1 MTYEQF
7 LQAKALTVAPVGF
20 EPSDFVAPLFAFQRD
35 IVSLACKLGRFCIW
49 ADCGMGKTPMQLEWA
64 NQVCQH
70 TGGRVLILAPLA
82 VSHQTVREA
91 QKFGIHDVEFVAHP
105 ADTDARIVVTNYQK
119 LDRFDP
125 SDYVGVVLDES
136 SILKAM
142 DGKTR
147 SAILT
152 AFRYTPYRLACSAT
166 PAPNDYMELGNH
178 AEFVGIMTRE
188 EMLAMFF
195 VHDGGDTSKWRI
207 KGHAVNKFWEWVCS
221 WAVTIRK
228 PSDLGYD
235 DGGFRLPDLQMH
247 DCIVETP
254 HERLPDAEGQASLFP
269 QQATTLNDQRAVQRG
284 SLENRVSEAVKL
296 ANQPG
301 QWIVWCHLNDESA
314 ALAAQIDG
322 AVEVSGSDSDE
333 YKTAAAIWF
342 QGDKCLCNEPM
353 FRDKLSAWQSVNDQ
367 TRSTCATTTKP
378 TGPSGNEA
386 GRPKTES
393 TLDAGSFTGFMSQS
407 ESRQGPTLK
416 GGSRPT
422 QKSDSRNGCE
432 NMDSPQTD
440 TEACMPPSPQ
450 DARSVEPLN
459 AKASTRYQSSTLTTA
474 TQPESSGDCSVI
486 SATWASEN
494 SETIHQ
500 DSNKPP
506 CICGHVSGR
515 RVLVSKAAI
524 FGWGL
529 NFQSCHQ
536 VIFVGLSHSY
546 EQYYQAIRRCW
557 RFGQTQPVQCHV
569 VYDWA
574 EGTVIENIRR
584 KDVDATE
591 MAESMVQIMRAN
603 TLEQLQQVQRQV
615 TPYATKEAHGQ
626 AWQAYQGD
634 CVEGVKQLAD
644 NSVHYSIFSPPFASL
659 YTYSNSDRDMG
670 NCKTDE
676 EFDKHFA
683 FLIKELHRVLMPGRL
698 VSFHCMNLPRS
709 KQRDGVIGVRDFRG
723 DLIRA
728 FEAEGFVFHS
738 EVCIWKDPVTAM
750 QRTKAI
756 GLLHKQVVKD
766 SAMSR
771 QGIPDY
777 LVTMRKRG
785 DNPEPVSG
793 KLTSFAGEDGPRLMD
808 DDTRNSIN
816 IWQRYASPVWMD
828 INPSD
833 TLQFRNAR
841 DNDDERHIC
850 PLQLDV
856 IRRGIQ
862 LWSNPGDIVL
872 SPFMGIGSEGHV
884 ALEMGRAFIGFE
896 LKPSYYDCAVKNL
909 IKSEK
914 SSTQEMLFA

>member
-1 MTYEQF
+1 MSYSDF
-7 LQAKALTVAPVGF
+7 LAQKALVVAPVGF
-20 EPSDFVAPLFAFQRD
+20 TPLSFTAPLFPFQQD

-64 NQVCQH
+64 RQVCQQ

-91 QKFGIHDVEFVAHP
+91 EKFGISGVAFAAHP
-105 ADTDARIVVTNYQK
+105 QDTDARIVVTNYQK
-119 LDRFDP
+119 LDRFNP
-125 SDYVGVVLDES
+125 SDYVGIVLDES

-147 SAILT
+147 SAILD
-152 AFRYTPYRLACSAT
+152 AFRRTPYRLACSAT

-178 AEFVGIMTRE
+178 AEFVGVMTRE

-228 PSDLGYD
+228 QSDLGYD
-235 DGGFRLPDLQMH
+235 DGGFKLPALHMH

-254 HERLPDAEGQASLFP
+254 HERLPDAQGQSSLFP

-284 SLENRVSEAVKL
+284 SLENRVAEAVKL
-296 ANQPG
+296 ANGHG

-314 ALAAQIDG
+314 ALAASIDG
-322 AVEVSGSDSDE
+322 AVEVTGSDSDDH
-333 YKTAAAIWF
+333 KVASAIGF
-342 QGDKCLCNEPM
+342 QDKSI
-353 FRDKLSAWQSVNDQ
+353 R
-367 TRSTCATTTKP
+367 
-378 TGPSGNEA
+378 
-386 GRPKTES
+386 
-393 TLDAGSFTGFMSQS
+393 
-407 ESRQGPTLK
+407 
-416 GGSRPT
+416 
-422 QKSDSRNGCE
+422 
-432 NMDSPQTD
+432 
-440 TEACMPPSPQ
+440 
-450 DARSVEPLN
+450 
-459 AKASTRYQSSTLTTA
+459 
-474 TQPESSGDCSVI
+474 VI
-486 SATWASEN
+486 
-494 SETIHQ
+494 
-500 DSNKPP
+500 
-506 CICGHVSGR
+506 
-515 RVLVSKAAI
+515 VSKASL
-524 FGWGL
+524 FGFGM
-529 NFQSCHQ
+529 NFQNCHQ
-536 VIFVGLSHSY
+536 VVFVGMSHSY

-557 RFGQTQPVQCHV
+557 RFGQTEPVECHV

-584 KDVDATE
+584 KDADATE
-591 MAESMVQIMRAN
+591 MAESMVGIMRAN
-603 TLEQLQQVQRQV
+603 TLEQLKQVQRQV
-615 TPYATKEAHGQ
+615 MPYVTRETHGD
-626 AWQAYQGD
+626 AWQAYNGD

-644 NSVHYSIFSPPFASL
+644 NSIHYSIFSPPFASL

-670 NCKTDE
+670 NCKTGDE
-676 EFDKHFA
+676 FADHFA
-683 FLIKELHRVLMPGRL
+683 YLIKELHRVIMPGRL
-698 VSFHCMNLPRS
+698 VSFHCMNLPSS
-709 KQRDGVIGVRDFRG
+709 KTRDGVIGLKDFRG
-723 DLIRA
+723 QMIAL
-728 FEAEGFVFHS
+728 FEREGFVFHS

-785 DNPEPVSG
+785 DNPEPVAG
-793 KLTSFAGEDGPRLMD
+793 KLAAFAGEDGPRLMD

-828 INPSD
+828 INPSN

-862 LWSNPGDIVL
+862 LWSNHGDLVL

-884 ALEMGRAFIGFE
+884 ALEMGRAFVGFE

-909 IKSEK
+909 AEAEK
-914 SSTQEMLFA
+914 SSTQDTLFSELQA

>member
-1 MTYEQF
+1 MGHMGRDGMTYEQF

-20 EPSDFVAPLFAFQRD
+20 DPLNFVAPLFAFQRD

-64 NQVCQH
+64 HQVCQH
-70 TGGRVLILAPLA
+70 TGGRVLVLAPLA

-91 QKFGIHDVEFVAHP
+91 QKFGITGVEFVAHP

-125 SDYVGVVLDES
+125 SDYVGIVLDES

-147 SAILT
+147 SAILN
-152 AFRYTPYRLACSAT
+152 AFRHTPYRLACSAT

-235 DGGFRLPDLQMH
+235 DGGFRLPDLHMH
-247 DCIVETP
+247 DCIVETS

-284 SLENRVSEAVKL
+284 SFENRVAEAVKL

-301 QWIVWCHLNDESA
+301 QWIVWCHLNDESE
-314 ALAAQIDG
+314 ALASRIDG

-333 YKTAAAIWF
+333 HKT
-342 QGDKCLCNEPM
+342 
-353 FRDKLSAWQSVNDQ
+353 
-367 TRSTCATTTKP
+367 
-378 TGPSGNEA
+378 
-386 GRPKTES
+386 
-393 TLDAGSFTGFMSQS
+393 
-407 ESRQGPTLK
+407 
-416 GGSRPT
+416 
-422 QKSDSRNGCE
+422 
-432 NMDSPQTD
+432 
-440 TEACMPPSPQ
+440 
-450 DARSVEPLN
+450 
-459 AKASTRYQSSTLTTA
+459 
-474 TQPESSGDCSVI
+474 
-486 SATWASEN
+486 
-494 SETIHQ
+494 
-500 DSNKPP
+500 
-506 CICGHVSGR
+506 
-515 RVLVSKAAI
+515 KAAI
-524 FGWGL
+524 DFQEGRARVIVSKSSIFGFGM
-529 NFQSCHQ
+529 NFQNCHQ
-536 VIFVGLSHSY
+536 VVFVGMSHSY

-584 KDVDATE
+584 KDADATE

-603 TLEQLQQVQRQV
+603 TLEQLKQVQRQV

-634 CVEGVKQLAD
+634 CVEGVKQLDD

-676 EFDKHFA
+676 EFDKHFS

-728 FEAEGFVFHS
+728 FESEGFVFHS

-785 DNPEPVSG
+785 ENPEPVAG
-793 KLTSFAGEDGPRLMD
+793 KLASFAGENGPRLMD

-862 LWSNPGDIVL
+862 LWSNPGDVVL
-872 SPFMGIGSEGHV
+872 SPFMGIASEGHV
-884 ALEMGRAFIGFE
+884 ALEMGRAFVGFE

-909 IKSEK
+909 IEAEK
-914 SSTQEMLFA
+914 SSTQEMLFT

>member
-1 MTYEQF
+1 MSYSDF
-7 LQAKALTVAPVGF
+7 LAQKALVVAPVGF
-20 EPSDFVAPLFAFQRD
+20 TPSSFTAPLFPFQQD
-35 IVSLACKLGRFCIW
+35 IVSLACKLGRFCVW

-64 NQVCQH
+64 HQVVTQ

-91 QKFGIHDVEFVAHP
+91 VKFGIPGVVYAAHP
-105 ADTDARIVVTNYQK
+105 ADTDAPIVVTNYQK
-119 LDRFDP
+119 LDRFNPD
-125 SDYVGVVLDES
+125 DFVGVVLDES

-147 SAILT
+147 SAILD
-152 AFRYTPYRLACSAT
+152 AFRRTTYRLACSAT

-178 AEFVGIMTRE
+178 AEFVGVMTRE

-195 VHDGGDTSKWRI
+195 VHDGGDTAKWRI
-207 KGHAVNKFWEWVCS
+207 KGHAVSKFWEWVCS

-235 DGGFRLPDLQMH
+235 DGGFNLPALHMH

-254 HERLPDAEGQASLFP
+254 HERLPDAQGQSSLFP
-269 QQATTLNDQRAVQRG
+269 QQAATLNDQRAVQRG
-284 SLENRVSEAVKL
+284 SLENRVAEAVKL

-314 ALAAQIDG
+314 ALAARIDG
-322 AVEVSGSDSDE
+322 AVEVTGSDSDDH
-333 YKTAAAIWF
+333 KTQSAMDF
-342 QGDKCLCNEPM
+342 Q
-353 FRDKLSAWQSVNDQ
+353 
-367 TRSTCATTTKP
+367 
-378 TGPSGNEA
+378 SG
-386 GRPKTES
+386 K
-393 TLDAGSFTGFMSQS
+393 
-407 ESRQGPTLK
+407 
-416 GGSRPT
+416 
-422 QKSDSRNGCE
+422 
-432 NMDSPQTD
+432 
-440 TEACMPPSPQ
+440 
-450 DARSVEPLN
+450 AR
-459 AKASTRYQSSTLTTA
+459 
-474 TQPESSGDCSVI
+474 VI
-486 SATWASEN
+486 
-494 SETIHQ
+494 
-500 DSNKPP
+500 
-506 CICGHVSGR
+506 
-515 RVLVSKAAI
+515 VSKSSI
-524 FGWGL
+524 FGFGM
-529 NFQSCHQ
+529 NFQNCHQ
-536 VIFVGLSHSY
+536 VVFVGMSHSY

-557 RFGQTQPVQCHV
+557 RFGQAEPVECHV

-584 KDVDATE
+584 KDADATE
-591 MAESMVQIMRAN
+591 MAESMVGIMRAN
-603 TLEQLQQVQRQV
+603 TLEQLKQVQRQV
-615 TPYATKEAHGQ
+615 MPYVTRETHGE
-626 AWQAYQGD
+626 AWQAYNGD

-644 NSVHYSIFSPPFASL
+644 NSIHYSIFSPPFASL

-670 NCKTDE
+670 NCKTGDE
-676 EFDKHFA
+676 FADHFA
-683 FLIKELHRVLMPGRL
+683 YLIKELHRVIMPGRL
-698 VSFHCMNLPRS
+698 VSFHCMNLPSS
-709 KQRDGVIGVRDFRG
+709 KTRDGVIGLKDFRG
-723 DLIRA
+723 QMIAL
-728 FEAEGFVFHS
+728 FEREGFVFHS

-785 DNPEPVSG
+785 DNPEPVAG
-793 KLTSFAGEDGPRLMD
+793 KLGAFAGEDGPRLMD

-828 INPSD
+828 INPSN

-862 LWSNPGDIVL
+862 LWSNPGDLVL

-884 ALEMGRAFIGFE
+884 ALEMGRAFVGFE

-909 IKSEK
+909 AEAEK
-914 SSTQEMLFA
+914 SSTQDTLFSELQA

>member
-7 LQAKALTVAPVGF
+7 LQDKALTVAPVGF
-20 EPSDFVAPLFAFQRD
+20 EASGFLAPLFPFQKD

-64 NQVCQH
+64 HQVCQQ
-70 TGGRVLILAPLA
+70 TKGRVLILAPLA

-91 QKFGIHDVEFVAHP
+91 QKFGISGVEYSAHP
-105 ADTDARIVVTNYQK
+105 ADTNARIVVTNYQK

-125 SDYVGVVLDES
+125 SDYVGIVLDES

-147 SAILT
+147 SAILK
-152 AFRYTPYRLACSAT
+152 AFCDTPYRLACSAT

-235 DGGFRLPDLQMH
+235 DGGFRLPDLHMH

-284 SLENRVSEAVKL
+284 SLENRVAEAVKL

-314 ALAAQIDG
+314 ALASRIDG
-322 AVEVSGSDSDE
+322 AIEVSGSDSDE
-333 YKTAAAIWF
+333 HKT
-342 QGDKCLCNEPM
+342 
-353 FRDKLSAWQSVNDQ
+353 
-367 TRSTCATTTKP
+367 
-378 TGPSGNEA
+378 
-386 GRPKTES
+386 
-393 TLDAGSFTGFMSQS
+393 
-407 ESRQGPTLK
+407 
-416 GGSRPT
+416 
-422 QKSDSRNGCE
+422 
-432 NMDSPQTD
+432 
-440 TEACMPPSPQ
+440 
-450 DARSVEPLN
+450 
-459 AKASTRYQSSTLTTA
+459 
-474 TQPESSGDCSVI
+474 
-486 SATWASEN
+486 
-494 SETIHQ
+494 
-500 DSNKPP
+500 
-506 CICGHVSGR
+506 
-515 RVLVSKAAI
+515 KAAI
-524 FGWGL
+524 DFQEGRARVIVSKSSIFGFGM
-529 NFQSCHQ
+529 NFQNCHQ
-536 VIFVGLSHSY
+536 VVFVGMSHSY

-574 EGTVIENIRR
+574 EGAVIENIRR
-584 KDVDATE
+584 KDADATE

-603 TLEQLQQVQRQV
+603 TLEQLKQVQRQV

-634 CVEGVKQLAD
+634 CVEGVKQLD
-644 NSVHYSIFSPPFASL
+644 TNSVHYSIFSPPFASL

-670 NCKTDE
+670 NCKTSDE
-676 EFDKHFA
+676 FASHFS
-683 FLIKELHRVLMPGRL
+683 FLVKELHRVIMVGRL
-698 VSFHCMNLPRS
+698 VSFHCMNLPSS
-709 KQRDGVIGVRDFRG
+709 KTRDGVIGLKDFRG
-723 DLIRA
+723 QMIAL
-728 FEAEGFVFHS
+728 FEREGFVFHS

-785 DNPEPVSG
+785 ENPEPVVG
-793 KLTSFAGEDGPRLMD
+793 KLVSFAGEDGPRLMD

-862 LWSNPGDIVL
+862 LWSNPGDVVL

-884 ALEMGRAFIGFE
+884 ALQMGRAFIGFE

-909 IKSEK
+909 IEVEK
-914 SSTQEMLFA
+914 SSTQETLFA

>member
-1 MTYEQF
+1 MSYADF
-7 LQAKALTVAPVGF
+7 LQRKALTVAPVGF
-20 EPSDFVAPLFAFQRD
+20 NPKRISSALMPFQRD
-35 IVSLACKLGRFCIW
+35 IATLATKLGRFCVW
-49 ADCGMGKTPMQLEWA
+49 ADCGMGKTLMQLEWA
-64 NQVCQH
+64 HQVARQ
-70 TGGRVLILAPLA
+70 TQQRVLILAPLA

-91 QKFGIHDVEFVAHP
+91 QKFKIPGVSFVSKP
-105 ADTDARIVVTNYQK
+105 SKGDTVIAVTNYQK
-119 LDRFDP
+119 MDRFNPD
-125 SDYVGVVLDES
+125 DYAGVVLDES
-136 SILKAM
+136 SILKSM

-147 SAILT
+147 SAILD
-152 AFRYTPYRLACSAT
+152 AFRRTPYRLACSAT

-178 AEFVGIMTRE
+178 AEFVGVMTRE

-195 VHDGGDTSKWRI
+195 VHDGGDTSKWRL
-207 KGHAVNKFWEWVCS
+207 KGHAEAKFWEWVCS

-235 DGGFRLPDLQMH
+235 DGDFLLPPLHMH

-284 SLENRVSEAVKL
+284 SLQNRVAEAVKL

-301 QWIVWCHLNDESA
+301 QWIVWCHLNDESS

-333 YKTAAAIWF
+333 HKTQAAIDF
-342 QGDKCLCNEPM
+342 QE
-353 FRDKLSAWQSVNDQ
+353 
-367 TRSTCATTTKP
+367 
-378 TGPSGNEA
+378 
-386 GRPKTES
+386 GRV
-393 TLDAGSFTGFMSQS
+393 
-407 ESRQGPTLK
+407 R
-416 GGSRPT
+416 
-422 QKSDSRNGCE
+422 
-432 NMDSPQTD
+432 
-440 TEACMPPSPQ
+440 
-450 DARSVEPLN
+450 
-459 AKASTRYQSSTLTTA
+459 
-474 TQPESSGDCSVI
+474 VI
-486 SATWASEN
+486 
-494 SETIHQ
+494 
-500 DSNKPP
+500 
-506 CICGHVSGR
+506 
-515 RVLVSKAAI
+515 VSKSSI
-524 FGWGL
+524 FGFGM
-529 NFQSCHQ
+529 NFQNCHQ
-536 VIFVGLSHSY
+536 VVFVGMSHSY

-557 RFGQTQPVQCHV
+557 RFGQTEPVQCHV

-584 KDVDATE
+584 KDADATE
-591 MAESMVQIMRAN
+591 MAESMVTIMRAN
-603 TLEQLQQVQRQV
+603 TLEQLKQVQRQV
-615 TPYATKEAHGQ
+615 TPYVTRETHGA
-626 AWQAYQGD
+626 AWQAYNGD

-644 NSVHYSIFSPPFASL
+644 NSIHYSIFSPPFASL

-670 NCKTDE
+670 NCKTGE
-676 EFDKHFA
+676 EFAAHFA
-683 FLIKELHRVLMPGRL
+683 FLIKELHRVIMPGRL
-698 VSFHCMNLPRS
+698 VSFHCMNLPSS
-709 KQRDGVIGVRDFRG
+709 KQRDGVIGLKDFRG
-723 DLIRA
+723 EMIRL

-756 GLLHKQVVKD
+756 GLLHKQIVKD

-785 DNPEPVSG
+785 DNPEPVAG
-793 KLTSFAGEDGPRLMD
+793 KLTSFAGQDGPRLMD

-856 IRRGIQ
+856 IRRGMQ
-862 LWSNPGDIVL
+862 LWSNPGDVVL

-909 IKSEK
+909 AEAEK
-914 SSTQEMLFA
+914 SATQDTLFSEETA

>member
-1 MTYEQF
+1 MRGSDAKRTGNILGDVDRVNMTYEQF

-20 EPSDFVAPLFAFQRD
+20 EPLGFLAPLFPFQKD

-49 ADCGMGKTPMQLEWA
+49 ADCGIGKTPMQLEWA
-64 NQVCQH
+64 HQVCRQ

-91 QKFGIHDVEFVAHP
+91 DKFGIDGVEFASHP
-105 ADTDARIVVTNYQK
+105 TDTKARIVVTNYQK

-125 SDYVGVVLDES
+125 ADYVGIVLDES

-147 SAILT
+147 SAILN
-152 AFRYTPYRLACSAT
+152 AFRHTPYRLACSAT

-207 KGHAVNKFWEWVCS
+207 KGHAVDKFWEWVCS

-235 DGGFRLPDLQMH
+235 DGGFKLPDLHMH

-284 SLENRVSEAVKL
+284 SLENRVSEAVRL

-314 ALAAQIDG
+314 ALAAQIEG

-333 YKTAAAIWF
+333 HKTQSAIGF
-342 QGDKCLCNEPM
+342 QE
-353 FRDKLSAWQSVNDQ
+353 
-367 TRSTCATTTKP
+367 
-378 TGPSGNEA
+378 
-386 GRPKTES
+386 GRIRVIIS
-393 TLDAGSFTGFMSQS
+393 
-407 ESRQGPTLK
+407 
-416 GGSRPT
+416 
-422 QKSDSRNGCE
+422 KSS
-432 NMDSPQTD
+432 
-440 TEACMPPSPQ
+440 
-450 DARSVEPLN
+450 
-459 AKASTRYQSSTLTTA
+459 
-474 TQPESSGDCSVI
+474 
-486 SATWASEN
+486 
-494 SETIHQ
+494 
-500 DSNKPP
+500 
-506 CICGHVSGR
+506 
-515 RVLVSKAAI
+515 I
-524 FGWGL
+524 FGFGM
-529 NFQSCHQ
+529 NFQNCHQ
-536 VIFVGLSHSY
+536 VVFVGMSHSY

-557 RFGQTQPVQCHV
+557 RFGQTEPVQCHV

-584 KDVDATE
+584 KDADATE
-591 MAESMVQIMRAN
+591 MAESMVQIMRAK
-603 TLEQLQQVQRQV
+603 TLEQLKQVQRQV
-615 TPYATKEAHGQ
+615 SPYVTRETHGD
-626 AWQAYQGD
+626 AWQAYNGD

-670 NCKTDE
+670 NCKTGDE
-676 EFDKHFA
+676 FADHFQ
-683 FLIKELHRVLMPGRL
+683 FLIRELHRVIMPGRL
-698 VSFHCMNLPRS
+698 VSFHCMNLPSS
-709 KQRDGVIGVRDFRG
+709 KTRDGVIGLKDFRG
-723 DLIRA
+723 QMIAL
-728 FEAEGFVFHS
+728 FEREGFVFHS

-785 DNPEPVSG
+785 DNTEPVAG
-793 KLTSFAGEDGPRLMD
+793 KLASFAGEDGPRLMD

-828 INPSD
+828 INPSN

-856 IRRGIQ
+856 IRRGMQ
-862 LWSNPGDIVL
+862 LWSNPGDVVL

-909 IKSEK
+909 IEAEK
-914 SSTQEMLFA
+914 SSTQETLFA

>member
-7 LQAKALTVAPVGF
+7 LQDKALTVAPVGF
-20 EPSDFVAPLFAFQRD
+20 EASGFLAPLFPFQKD

-64 NQVCQH
+64 HQVCQQ
-70 TGGRVLILAPLA
+70 TKGRVLILAPLA

-91 QKFGIHDVEFVAHP
+91 QKFGISGVEYSANP
-105 ADTDARIVVTNYQK
+105 ADTNARIVVTNYQK

-125 SDYVGVVLDES
+125 SDYVGIVLDES

-147 SAILT
+147 SAILK
-152 AFRYTPYRLACSAT
+152 AFCDTPYRLACSAT

-235 DGGFRLPDLQMH
+235 DGGFRLPDLHMH

-284 SLENRVSEAVKL
+284 SLENRVAEAVKL

-314 ALAAQIDG
+314 ALASRIDG
-322 AVEVSGSDSDE
+322 AIEVSGSDSDE
-333 YKTAAAIWF
+333 HKT
-342 QGDKCLCNEPM
+342 
-353 FRDKLSAWQSVNDQ
+353 
-367 TRSTCATTTKP
+367 
-378 TGPSGNEA
+378 
-386 GRPKTES
+386 
-393 TLDAGSFTGFMSQS
+393 
-407 ESRQGPTLK
+407 
-416 GGSRPT
+416 
-422 QKSDSRNGCE
+422 
-432 NMDSPQTD
+432 
-440 TEACMPPSPQ
+440 
-450 DARSVEPLN
+450 
-459 AKASTRYQSSTLTTA
+459 
-474 TQPESSGDCSVI
+474 
-486 SATWASEN
+486 
-494 SETIHQ
+494 
-500 DSNKPP
+500 
-506 CICGHVSGR
+506 
-515 RVLVSKAAI
+515 KAAI
-524 FGWGL
+524 DFQEGRARVIVSKSSIFGFGM
-529 NFQSCHQ
+529 NFQNCHQ
-536 VIFVGLSHSY
+536 VVFVGMSHSY

-574 EGTVIENIRR
+574 EGAVIENIRR
-584 KDVDATE
+584 KDADATE

-603 TLEQLQQVQRQV
+603 TLEQLKQVQRQV

-634 CVEGVKQLAD
+634 CVEGVKQLD
-644 NSVHYSIFSPPFASL
+644 TNSVHYSIFSPPFASL

-670 NCKTDE
+670 NCKTSDE
-676 EFDKHFA
+676 FASHFS
-683 FLIKELHRVLMPGRL
+683 FLVKELHRVIMVGRL
-698 VSFHCMNLPRS
+698 VSFHCMNLPSS
-709 KQRDGVIGVRDFRG
+709 KTRDGVIGLKDFRG
-723 DLIRA
+723 QMIAL
-728 FEAEGFVFHS
+728 FEREGFVFHS
-738 EVCIWKDPVTAM
+738 EVCIWKDPVIAM

-785 DNPEPVSG
+785 ENPEPVVG
-793 KLTSFAGEDGPRLMD
+793 KLVSFAGEDGPRLMD

-862 LWSNPGDIVL
+862 LWSNPGDVVL

-884 ALEMGRAFIGFE
+884 ALQMGRAFIGFE

-909 IKSEK
+909 IEVEK
-914 SSTQEMLFA
+914 SSTQETLFA

>member
-20 EPSDFVAPLFAFQRD
+20 EPLGFSAPLFAFQKD
-35 IVSLACKLGRFCIW
+35 IVTLACKLGRFCIW

-64 NQVCQH
+64 RQVCQQ
-70 TGGRVLILAPLA
+70 TGGRVLILSPLA

-91 QKFGIHDVEFVAHP
+91 KKFGIDGVAFAAHP
-105 ADTDARIVVTNYQK
+105 QDTDARIVVTNYQK
-119 LDRFDP
+119 LDRFNP
-125 SDYVGVVLDES
+125 ADYVGIVLDES

-147 SAILT
+147 SAILD
-152 AFRYTPYRLACSAT
+152 AFRRTPYRLACSAT

-207 KGHAVNKFWEWVCS
+207 KGHAVEKFWEWVCS

-228 PSDLGYD
+228 PSDLDYD
-235 DGGFRLPDLQMH
+235 DGGFKLPALHMH
-247 DCIVETP
+247 DCVVETP
-254 HERLPDAEGQASLFP
+254 HERLPDAQGQSSLFP

-284 SLENRVSEAVKL
+284 SLENRVAEAVKL

-301 QWIVWCHLNDESA
+301 QWIVWCHLNDEIA
-314 ALAAQIDG
+314 ALAAQIEG

-333 YKTAAAIWF
+333 HKTQSAIGF
-342 QGDKCLCNEPM
+342 QE
-353 FRDKLSAWQSVNDQ
+353 
-367 TRSTCATTTKP
+367 
-378 TGPSGNEA
+378 
-386 GRPKTES
+386 GRI
-393 TLDAGSFTGFMSQS
+393 
-407 ESRQGPTLK
+407 R
-416 GGSRPT
+416 
-422 QKSDSRNGCE
+422 
-432 NMDSPQTD
+432 
-440 TEACMPPSPQ
+440 
-450 DARSVEPLN
+450 
-459 AKASTRYQSSTLTTA
+459 
-474 TQPESSGDCSVI
+474 VI
-486 SATWASEN
+486 
-494 SETIHQ
+494 
-500 DSNKPP
+500 
-506 CICGHVSGR
+506 
-515 RVLVSKAAI
+515 VSKSSI
-524 FGWGL
+524 FGFGM
-529 NFQSCHQ
+529 NFQNCHQ
-536 VIFVGLSHSY
+536 VVFVGMSHSY

-557 RFGQTQPVQCHV
+557 RFGQTEPVQCHV

-584 KDVDATE
+584 KDSDATE

-603 TLEQLQQVQRQV
+603 TLEQLKQVQRQV
-615 TPYATKEAHGQ
+615 APYQTRETHGET
-626 AWQAYQGD
+626 WQAYQGD

-676 EFDKHFA
+676 EFDRHFA
-683 FLIKELHRVLMPGRL
+683 FLIKELHRVIMPGRL
-698 VSFHCMNLPRS
+698 VSFHCMNLPMS

-728 FEAEGFVFHS
+728 FQSEGFIFHS

-756 GLLHKQVVKD
+756 GLLHKQLVKD

-785 DNPEPVSG
+785 DNPERI
-793 KLTSFAGEDGPRLMD
+793 AGELNDYRGDDPTLSATRGLWKRDGMRD
-808 DDTRNSIN
+808 SIN

-862 LWSNPGDIVL
+862 LWSNPGDVVL

-884 ALEMGRAFIGFE
+884 ALELGRAFVGFE

-909 IKSEK
+909 IAAAK
-914 SSTQEMLFA
+914 SSTQETLFA

>member
-1 MTYEQF
+1 MGGMSYAEF
-7 LQAKALTVAPVGF
+7 LQQKALTVAPVGF
-20 EPSDFVAPLFAFQRD
+20 TPSAFLAPLFPFQQD

-64 NQVCQH
+64 HQVCQQ

-91 QKFGIHDVEFVAHP
+91 SKFHIEGVTFAAHP
-105 ADTDARIVVTNYQK
+105 SDTTSRIVVTNYQK
-119 LDRFDP
+119 LDRFNPD
-125 SDYVGVVLDES
+125 DFVGVVLDES

-147 SAILT
+147 SAILD
-152 AFRYTPYRLACSAT
+152 AFRRTPYRLACSAT

-178 AEFVGIMTRE
+178 AEFVGVMTRE

-207 KGHAVNKFWEWVCS
+207 KGHAVSKFWEWVCS

-235 DGGFRLPDLQMH
+235 DGGFKLPPLDMR
-247 DCIVETP
+247 DCVVETP

-284 SLENRVSEAVKL
+284 SLENRVAEAVKL

-301 QWIVWCHLNDESA
+301 QWIVWCHLNDEST
-314 ALAAQIDG
+314 ALAAAIDG
-322 AVEVSGSDSDE
+322 AVEVTGSDTDDH
-333 YKTAAAIWF
+333 KTQAAMDF
-342 QGDKCLCNEPM
+342 Q
-353 FRDKLSAWQSVNDQ
+353 
-367 TRSTCATTTKP
+367 
-378 TGPSGNEA
+378 SGKI
-386 GRPKTES
+386 R
-393 TLDAGSFTGFMSQS
+393 
-407 ESRQGPTLK
+407 
-416 GGSRPT
+416 
-422 QKSDSRNGCE
+422 
-432 NMDSPQTD
+432 
-440 TEACMPPSPQ
+440 
-450 DARSVEPLN
+450 
-459 AKASTRYQSSTLTTA
+459 
-474 TQPESSGDCSVI
+474 VI
-486 SATWASEN
+486 
-494 SETIHQ
+494 
-500 DSNKPP
+500 
-506 CICGHVSGR
+506 
-515 RVLVSKAAI
+515 VSKGSI
-524 FGWGL
+524 FGFGM
-529 NFQSCHQ
+529 NFQNCHQ
-536 VIFVGLSHSY
+536 VVFVGMSHSY
-546 EQYYQAIRRCW
+546 EQYYQSIRRCW
-557 RFGQTQPVQCHV
+557 RFGQTETVRAYL
-569 VYDWA
+569 VYNWA
-574 EGTVIENIRR
+574 EGAVIENIRR
-584 KDVDATE
+584 KDTDATV
-591 MAESMVQIMRAN
+591 MADAMVEIMRAN
-603 TLEQLQQVQRQV
+603 TLEQLKQVQRQV
-615 TPYATKEAHGQ
+615 APYVETVTSGET
-626 AWQAYQGD
+626 WQAYQGE
-634 CVEGVKQLAD
+634 CVEGVKRLAD
-644 NSVHYSIFSPPFASL
+644 NSIHYSIFSPPFASL

-670 NCKTDE
+670 NCKTGDE
-676 EFDKHFA
+676 FAAHFA

-698 VSFHCMNLPRS
+698 VSFHCMNLPSS
-709 KQRDGVIGVRDFRG
+709 KSRDGVIGLKDFRG
-723 DLIRA
+723 EMIRL

-756 GLLHKQVVKD
+756 GLLHKQIVKD

-785 DNPEPVSG
+785 DNPEPVAG
-793 KLTSFAGEDGPRLMD
+793 KLGDFAGEDGPRVTG
-808 DDTRNSIN
+808 DDTRDSIN

-862 LWSNPGDIVL
+862 LWSNPGDVVL

-884 ALEMGRAFIGFE
+884 ALEMGRGFVGFE
-896 LKPSYYDCAVKNL
+896 LKPSYYECAIKNL
-909 IKSEK
+909 AAAAKGSDQH
-914 SSTQEMLFA
+914 SLFTEATA

>member
-7 LQAKALTVAPVGF
+7 LKAKALTVAPVGF

-64 NQVCQH
+64 HQVCQH

-91 QKFGIHDVEFVAHP
+91 QKFGIHGVDFAAHP
-105 ADTDARIVVTNYQK
+105 TDTDARIVVTNYQK

-125 SDYVGVVLDES
+125 SDYVGIVLDES

-147 SAILT
+147 SAILS
-152 AFRYTPYRLACSAT
+152 AFGHTPYRLACSAT

-235 DGGFRLPDLQMH
+235 DGGFRLPDLHMH

-284 SLENRVSEAVKL
+284 SLENRVAEAVKL

-301 QWIVWCHLNDESA
+301 QWIVWCHLNDEST
-314 ALAAQIDG
+314 ALSAQIEG
-322 AVEVSGSDSDE
+322 AVEVSGSDTDE
-333 YKTAAAIWF
+333 HKTQSAIGF
-342 QGDKCLCNEPM
+342 QE
-353 FRDKLSAWQSVNDQ
+353 
-367 TRSTCATTTKP
+367 
-378 TGPSGNEA
+378 
-386 GRPKTES
+386 GRI
-393 TLDAGSFTGFMSQS
+393 
-407 ESRQGPTLK
+407 R
-416 GGSRPT
+416 
-422 QKSDSRNGCE
+422 
-432 NMDSPQTD
+432 
-440 TEACMPPSPQ
+440 
-450 DARSVEPLN
+450 
-459 AKASTRYQSSTLTTA
+459 
-474 TQPESSGDCSVI
+474 VI
-486 SATWASEN
+486 
-494 SETIHQ
+494 
-500 DSNKPP
+500 
-506 CICGHVSGR
+506 
-515 RVLVSKAAI
+515 VSKSSI
-524 FGWGL
+524 FGFGM
-529 NFQSCHQ
+529 NFQNCHQ
-536 VIFVGLSHSY
+536 VVFVGMSHSY

-584 KDVDATE
+584 KDADATE

-603 TLEQLQQVQRQV
+603 TLEQLKQVQRQV

-634 CVEGVKQLAD
+634 CVEGVKQLDA

-670 NCKTDE
+670 NCKTGDE
-676 EFDKHFA
+676 FASHFS
-683 FLIKELHRVLMPGRL
+683 FLVKELHRVIMPGRL
-698 VSFHCMNLPRS
+698 VSFHCMNLPSS
-709 KQRDGVIGVRDFRG
+709 KQRDGVIGLKDFRG
-723 DLIRA
+723 EMIRL

-785 DNPEPVSG
+785 ENPEPVAG
-793 KLTSFAGEDGPRLMD
+793 KLASFAGEDGPRLMD

-862 LWSNPGDIVL
+862 LWSNPGDVVL

-884 ALEMGRAFIGFE
+884 ALEMGRGFVGFE

-909 IKSEK
+909 IEAEK
-914 SSTQEMLFA
+914 SSTQETLFA